1 MRPERAAIKVP
12 LSRMTVPAEGPATA
26 TAKLSFLAG
35 TIEIRGLPEQT
46 DLLPP
51 SVRWD
56 PRTGCHRAAAI
67 AYADVLRTLVHK
79 KVPFEDGAKKY
90 RELAEGARV
99 KRELR
104 FYQNEAIDAWLQ
116 QRSRGVVVLPT
127 GAGKTLVAITAID
140 KKRRSALVI
149 APTLDLVRQWY
160 DQLRATFGVPIGL
173 IGGGD
178 YDVQD
183 ITVSTYDSAHMYM
196 ENIGNRFGLLVYDEA
211 HHLPGPA
218 YALSARLAIAPFR
231 LGLTATPE
239 RTDGRETDLVELI
252 GPTVYRRDIVEL
264 SGDYLADYETVR
276 LTVSLTPEELA
287 LYQEERSIYRGF
299 LEDNG
304 IRISSQKGWSDF
316 IMRASRTVEGR
327 RALQAYR
334 RQRELALAPSGKID
348 VVARLLHEHRQDRV
362 ILFTQD
368 NATAYEISRRFL
380 VPTITHQT
388 KVKERSEILARFAEG
403 SYNAV
408 ATSKVLNEG
417 VDVPDANVAVVISGS
432 GTVREHVQRLGR
444 ILRKKDGKQATL
456 YELVSADTVETFTSE
471 RRREHSAYKGAPS
484 SAR

>member
-1 MRPERAAIKVP
+1 M
-12 LSRMTVPAEGPATA
+12 
-26 TAKLSFLAG
+26 TAKLNFHAG
-35 TIEIRGLPEQT
+35 TLEIRGLPEKT
-46 DLLPP
+46 EVLPA

-67 AYADVLRTLVHK
+67 AYADVLRSLVRRG
-79 KVPFEDGAKKY
+79 VPFEDEAKRYNELPHGA
-90 RELAEGARV
+90 LAM
-99 KRELR
+99 RELR
-104 FYQNEAIDAWLQ
+104 PYQTEAVDAWLKH
-116 QRSRGVVVLPT
+116 RSSGVVVLPT
-127 GAGKTLVAITAID
+127 GAGKTMVAMAAID

-160 DQLRATFGVPIGL
+160 DQLKATFGGPVGV

-183 ITVSTYDSAHMYM
+183 LTVSTYDSAHLYM
-196 ENIGNRFGLLVYDEA
+196 ENLGNRFGLLVYDEA

-218 YALSARLAIAPFR
+218 YALSARFAIAPFR

-252 GPTVYRRDIVEL
+252 GPTVYRRDIIEL

-276 LTVSLTPEELA
+276 ITVSLTPEELA
-287 LYQEERSIYRGF
+287 IYQEERALYRGF
-299 LEDNG
+299 LDENG
-304 IRISSQKGWSDF
+304 IRFSSQKGWSSF
-316 IMRASRTVEGR
+316 VMQASRTVEGR

-348 VVARLLHEHRQDRV
+348 VVARLLHEHRRDRT

-388 KVKERSEILARFAEG
+388 KVKERSEILARFADG
-403 SYNAV
+403 TYNAV

-444 ILRKKDGKQATL
+444 ILRKKDGKHATL
-456 YELVSADTVETFTSE
+456 YELVSGDTVETFTSD
-471 RRREHSAYKGAPS
+471 RRREHSAYRGAS
-484 SAR
+484 RADG